1 MRYAR
6 IRELNAE
13 VRTLKK
19 QLGQATPLDGLG
31 ALITDIDDKMSKFWR
46 GMGFSF
52 PDVQFGKYSI
62 KATFRVRFEMHASD
76 MSNKPF
82 SIKQLRQARAEE
94 IEKAGVETAYIRDE
108 REMSFFD
115 SENNRTYFI
124 SLLKDAFPDIR
135 IEKFQNRL
143 ARDGGT
149 KMSGVAEQS
158 LQQIMAELDPA
169 KQKKLGRQ
177 VKNFDAAKWNSVS
190 REVVF
195 QGNLFKF
202 QQHDQLRN
210 LLLKT
215 ENSLLVEASPFDKI
229 WGIGLG
235 PDDPRAKNP
244 EQWQGTNWLGEEL
257 MRVRDSGTLYEI

>member
-1 MRYAR
+1 MANQS
-6 IRELNAE
+6 EPVL
-13 VRTLKK
+13 
-19 QLGQATPLDGLG
+19 
-31 ALITDIDDKMSKFWR
+31 FWR
-46 GMGFSF
+46 EYETNGYLSQWFLAPMMHNGIVYNCCEQWMMASKAK
-52 PDVQFGKYSI
+52 QFN
-62 KATFRVRFEMHASD
+62 D
-76 MSNKPF
+76 
-82 SIKQLRQARAEE
+82 
-94 IEKAGVETAYIRDE
+94 
-108 REMSFFD
+108 
-115 SENNRTYFI
+115 
-124 SLLKDAFPDIR
+124 
-135 IEKFQNRL
+135 
-143 ARDGGT
+143 
-149 KMSGVAEQS
+149 EQS

-235 PDDPRAKNP
+235 PDDPRAKSP

>member
-1 MRYAR
+1 MQTAQEVHRSIQSGRMPLDHIHNCVGLIEHHLCDIAKLVKFDGTVTREAEMRYAR

-149 KMSGVAEQS
+149 KMSGVAADRYFIES
-158 LQQIMAELDPA
+158 IETNINYSDLPHFLEHFDRLKADD
-169 KQKKLGRQ
+169 KLI
-177 VKNFDAAKWNSVS
+177 NEYD
-190 REVVF
+190 E
-195 QGNLFKF
+195 
-202 QQHDQLRN
+202 
-210 LLLKT
+210 
-215 ENSLLVEASPFDKI
+215 
-229 WGIGLG
+229 
-235 PDDPRAKNP
+235 
-244 EQWQGTNWLGEEL
+244 
-257 MRVRDSGTLYEI
+257 